1 MFENVTKET
10 VVLYA
15 AKCYDKPSMVQSE
28 FIDDLRHFSYVRRL
42 LRRYRQYGELR
53 ERLILNHLIILYNLF
68 GVPAATRLLYYHVR
82 PEDYGILR
90 TFLVF
95 LERQPDKILGI
106 NGRDILSTDYPL
118 DQQVVAVLRTI
129 RNMS

>member
-1 MFENVTKET
+1 MFENVNKDT
-10 VVLYA
+10 VGLYA
-15 AKCYDKPSMVQSE
+15 AKAYDKPSMVQSE

-82 PEDYGILR
+82 PEDYGILK

-106 NGRDILSTDYPL
+106 NGCDIHSTDYPL
-118 DQQVVAVLRTI
+118 DPHIVEILRTI

>member
-1 MFENVTKET
+1 MFENVNKDT
-10 VVLYA
+10 VGLYA
-15 AKCYDKPSMVQSE
+15 AKAYDKPSMVQSE

-68 GVPAATRLLYYHVR
+68 GVPATTRLLYYYVR
-82 PEDYGILR
+82 PEDYGILK
-90 TFLVF
+90 TFLIF
-95 LERQPDKILGI
+95 LDRQPEVIPGI
-106 NGRDILSTDYPL
+106 NGHDIHSSALHIDAPVDS
-118 DQQVVAVLRTI
+118 VLRTI